1 VSKSTFLQGAL
12 ILTAAGVIVKIIG
25 AVNRILL
32 SRLLGGEGIG
42 LYQMAYPIYQ
52 LALSISSAGIP
63 VAISILVA
71 EKTAL
76 GDFRGAN
83 RIFRI
88 SFTLLVITG
97 LLFTG
102 LLYFGAGWLVEQ
114 HLVRDARAYWA
125 IVALAPAIFFVT
137 ILSSYRGYFQGLQE
151 MTPTAVSQIVEQLV
165 RVATMIAFAYFLLPY
180 GLEYAA
186 AGASFGAGPGAL
198 FGLFV
203 LICYYWRHRRAFKS
217 RLTAGQTIK
226 QETSMQVVGRI
237 IKLALPVSLA
247 NIMIPVVANIDLLIV
262 PARLEVAGYTVEQAT
277 ELFGYLT
284 GMAAALVNLPTI
296 LTASLGASL
305 VPAVSEAFTL
315 RNYHQIKGQ
324 TVTALRIANMITIPS
339 CVGLYLLATPI
350 SQMLYGT
357 PNAGLSI
364 AILSIGIIFMGIHQV
379 STGILQG
386 LGHTTIP
393 LANMAIS
400 ALAKIILSWVLT
412 ALPTWGI
419 RGAAWATVTDY
430 GLAAFLNLWF
440 VHRYVG
446 ASLQW
451 RDLSKTTTAAAGMG
465 VLVLLIYDNI
475 MTAWL
480 SNTIATLVAI
490 TAGILIYGLVLLLL
504 GGIQPRDLERVPLV
518 GNFLLKL
525 LQNFGLMRR

>member
-1 VSKSTFLQGAL
+1 
-12 ILTAAGVIVKIIG
+12 
-25 AVNRILL
+25 
-32 SRLLGGEGIG
+32 
-42 LYQMAYPIYQ
+42 
-52 LALSISSAGIP
+52 
-63 VAISILVA
+63 
-71 EKTAL
+71 
-76 GDFRGAN
+76 
-83 RIFRI
+83 
-88 SFTLLVITG
+88 
-97 LLFTG
+97 
-102 LLYFGAGWLVEQ
+102 
-114 HLVRDARAYWA
+114 
-125 IVALAPAIFFVT
+125 
-137 ILSSYRGYFQGLQE
+137 
-151 MTPTAVSQIVEQLV
+151 
-165 RVATMIAFAYFLLPY
+165 
-180 GLEYAA
+180 
-186 AGASFGAGPGAL
+186 
-198 FGLFV
+198 
-203 LICYYWRHRRAFKS
+203 
-217 RLTAGQTIK
+217 
-226 QETSMQVVGRI
+226 
-237 IKLALPVSLA
+237 
-247 NIMIPVVANIDLLIV
+247 
-262 PARLEVAGYTVEQAT
+262 
-277 ELFGYLT
+277 
-284 GMAAALVNLPTI
+284 
-296 LTASLGASL
+296 
-305 VPAVSEAFTL
+305 
-315 RNYHQIKGQ
+315 
-324 TVTALRIANMITIPS
+324 
-339 CVGLYLLATPI
+339 
-350 SQMLYGT
+350 
-357 PNAGLSI
+357 
-364 AILSIGIIFMGIHQV
+364 MGIHQV